1 MTAAQSKRLWLRDQH
16 CTYPG
21 CDMPAHWSDA
31 HHLVHWADGGATDLS
46 NAALL
51 CERHHTVVHTRRYAG
66 VLVEDDTGTRVEWD
80 RTVDSYDRLLAVQS
94 AREPA

>member
-1 MTAAQSKRLWLRDQH
+1 
-16 CTYPG
+16 
-21 CDMPAHWSDA
+21 
-31 HHLVHWADGGATDLS
+31 
-46 NAALL
+46 LL